1 MTPVR
6 LAAATAVALVA
17 IALVAALSPDS
28 PARPS
33 GDTAG
38 PTHLGL
44 PHHTAA
50 LVADAATGRVL
61 YADHP
66 HRRVEM
72 ASTAKLMTAL
82 VVLERAPLDGL
93 FTVPAYAA
101 AGDESRVG
109 LATGERMSV
118 RDLLRGM
125 LLPSGN
131 DAAAALATGV
141 AGSLAAFVPLMNA
154 RARALGLRDT
164 HFADPIGL
172 DPATRSSAADLMA
185 LTRVL
190 RRNAFF
196 RETVAEPSAALA
208 TGIAPR
214 TVRNTND
221 LLEDTALHV
230 DGVKTGHTDAAG
242 YVLVGSATR
251 GGRAVISAVL
261 GTRSERARDQAT
273 RRLLAYGLGRLGA

>member
-1 MTPVR
+1 
-6 LAAATAVALVA
+6 
-17 IALVAALSPDS
+17 
-28 PARPS
+28 
-33 GDTAG
+33 
-38 PTHLGL
+38 
-44 PHHTAA
+44 
-50 LVADAATGRVL
+50 
-61 YADHP
+61 
-66 HRRVEM
+66 
-72 ASTAKLMTAL
+72 
-82 VVLERAPLDGL
+82 
-93 FTVPAYAA
+93 
-101 AGDESRVG
+101 
-109 LATGERMSV
+109 
-118 RDLLRGM
+118 
-125 LLPSGN
+125 
-131 DAAAALATGV
+131 
-141 AGSLAAFVPLMNA
+141 MNA